1 MARAGRGPR
10 HSPGAGPHFVRFAN
24 DAFTVPAE
32 IWAMTQT
39 SMNPASGLP
48 TWAWLWVP
56 LAWLPCQ
63 FALAAADPG
72 GALYARLVAGEFG
85 IVEVLTAGMLLP
97 ATYFAFRASG
107 ALVKAS
113 DALPGV
119 LLILFALGCLFLYGE
134 EVSYGQHLFG
144 WGTPEGF
151 AEANTQGE
159 TNLHNLEGFD
169 KSLAKWVVLAG
180 LTLGGIVLPLMARA
194 GRAPAWPRWAR
205 PLVPTA
211 FCLPAAALAL
221 GSHLLVK
228 VVAKTA
234 GFRWEEAT
242 GVRLSETV
250 ELYIA
255 LFFVLYAWGAYQQC
269 RERRTVAAHLAR
281 SERARGRRAN
291 VPAGASV

>member
-1 MARAGRGPR
+1 
-10 HSPGAGPHFVRFAN
+10 
-24 DAFTVPAE
+24 
-32 IWAMTQT
+32 
-39 SMNPASGLP
+39 MNPASGLP
-48 TWAWLWVP
+48 TWAWLWAP
-56 LAWLPCQ
+56 LAWMPCQ
-63 FALAAADPG
+63 FAFAAADPD

-97 ATYFAFRASG
+97 AAYFALRAGRALIRASNG
-107 ALVKAS
+107 
-113 DALPGV
+113 LPGV
-119 LLILFALGCLFLYGE
+119 LLIVFALGCLFLYGE

-151 AEANTQGE
+151 GEANTQGE

-169 KSLAKWVVLAG
+169 KSLAKWLVIAAM
-180 LTLGGIVLPLMARA
+180 TLGGIVLPLSART

-211 FCLPAAALAL
+211 LCLPAAALAL
-221 GSHLLVK
+221 FAHLLVK
-228 VVAKTA
+228 VVAKAA

-269 RERRTVAAHLAR
+269 RERRTVAAKPGR
-281 SERARGRRAN
+281 SDGTRAQQAN
-291 VPAGASV
+291 LPAGMNV